1 MVPSANAL
9 LIGTITDGQ
18 GRQQSLFACQEKGR
32 WRLRLEDPGA
42 EDHTLHDVGITAGTL
57 KALTQKTVRTYSNP
71 GGRHHAAMDE
81 TVREYANA
89 DWTLVLAR
97 HRRIAT
103 ARVAET
109 VFDLD
114 R

>member
-1 MVPSANAL
+1 MAPSVNAL
-9 LIGTITDGQ
+9 LIGTITDGE

-32 WRLRLEDPGA
+32 WRLRLKDPSA
-42 EDHTLHDVGITAGTL
+42 EDHILHDVGISAGTL
-57 KALTQKTVRTYSNP
+57 KALTQKAVREYPSP
-71 GGRHHAAMDE
+71 GGRHHAATDE

-89 DWTLVLAR
+89 EWTLTLAR

>member
-1 MVPSANAL
+1 MAPSANAL
-9 LIGTITDGQ
+9 LIGTITDGK
-18 GRQQSLFACQEKGR
+18 GRQQSVCACQEKGR

-42 EDHTLHDVGITAGTL
+42 EGHILHDVGITAGTL
-57 KALTQKTVRTYSNP
+57 KALTQKTVRAYAGP
-71 GGRHHAAMDE
+71 GGRHHAAPDE

-89 DWTLVLAR
+89 EWTLTLAR
-97 HRRIAT
+97 HRRMAT